1 MYENGQLSTKTLV
14 DAMLMTRNVGPWIIF
29 QFGYQGTAHFAIPI
43 IGRTVYAPGV
53 DREQQVNAE
62 GVIAL
67 VIAQRLAA
75 ASTAAAAMEDERMKS
90 ILAKAGTLLASRQR
104 TYTVLNRSEVLGMNY
119 VKALQWHRINPKPVG
134 KKKGRFETEVVKCYR
149 TASEFTTIHYNR
161 SSLPNGNKADG
172 WISPLWDADEVI
184 KFAFRPKAAPQSVIY
199 VGEPISLRR
208 CVGTT
213 NTRHTIFA
221 DMLLD
226 EALITQED
234 ALRLTTH
241 SSGTI

>member
-1 MYENGQLSTKTLV
+1 
-14 DAMLMTRNVGPWIIF
+14 
-29 QFGYQGTAHFAIPI
+29 
-43 IGRTVYAPGV
+43 
-53 DREQQVNAE
+53 
-62 GVIAL
+62 
-67 VIAQRLAA
+67 
-75 ASTAAAAMEDERMKS
+75 MEDERMKS
-90 ILAKAGTLLASRQR
+90 ILAKAGILLASRQR
-104 TYTVLNRSEVLGMNY
+104 TDTVLNRSEVLGMNY

-134 KKKGRFETEVVKCYR
+134 KKKGGFETEVVKYYR

-172 WISPLWDADEVI
+172 WISPLWDADEEVI

-208 CVGTT
+208 CVGAT

-226 EALITQED
+226 EALITQEARFD
-234 ALRLTTH
+234 
-241 SSGTI
+241 